1 MLLAGALGS
10 RVVDSSHRV
19 DAAIR
24 LVESSSIIYTVHTV
38 HYPAPQGSSQQHQV
52 LETICSNVRS
62 GTPEDGHSG
71 ARNMLS

>member
-10 RVVDSSHRV
+10 RVVDSLHRV
-19 DAAIR
+19 DDAIR
-24 LVESSSIIYTVHTV
+24 LVESSSIIYTVYTV
-38 HYPAPQGSSQQHQV
+38 HYQTPQGSSQQQQV
-52 LETICSNVRS
+52 LETTCSNLQS